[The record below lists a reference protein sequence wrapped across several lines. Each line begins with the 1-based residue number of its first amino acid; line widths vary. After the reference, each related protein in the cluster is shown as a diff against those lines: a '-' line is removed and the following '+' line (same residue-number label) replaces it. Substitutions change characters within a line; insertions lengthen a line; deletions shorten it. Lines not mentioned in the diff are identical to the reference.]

1 MSATY
6 TTSLINSHK
15 DVQFKRSGMIINLF
29 VIIEIHRLI
38 TIVIKRLYRTLL
50 IGKPNVKS
58 LTVLL
63 IDPVPWCVFRFSVL
77 AV

>member
-15 DVQFKRSGMIINLF
+15 HVQFKRSGMIINLF